1 MFWCLMPNLSTVP
14 VHVCKVAVALAV
26 AAAAATAAAVAA
38 AAAVVV
44 VVVASQGFKLQL
56 QSCFETQK
64 MAWARAFSGWKKAE
78 C

>member
-1 MFWCLMPNLSTVP
+1 MFDAKSFNCAGA
-14 VHVCKVAVALAV
+14 CKVAVALAV
-26 AAAAATAAAVAA
+26 AAAVATAAAAAAA

-56 QSCFETQK
+56 QSFFETQK